1 MEHRPKG
8 LVFVVSGPS
17 GSGKST
23 LCREMIRQF
32 PNLRFSISHTS
43 RPMRPGDQE
52 GKDYYFV
59 SAEEFQRMIDHGDFE
74 EWAMIYGHHYG
85 TSRKA
90 LETMVTEGYDVI
102 LDIDGQGA
110 RQLREKKISAV
121 YVFILPPS
129 VAELERRL
137 SRRKTEDP
145 EVLRERLGKAR
156 AEIEEARMYDYVIV
170 NNELPNALEKL
181 KAVIRAESCRQERMM
196 DVLKSFLQK
205 PNEGREIH

>member
-1 MEHRPKG
+1 
-8 LVFVVSGPS
+8 
-17 GSGKST
+17 
-23 LCREMIRQF
+23 MIRQF

-74 EWAMIYGHHYG
+74 EWAVIYGHHYG

-90 LETMVTEGYDVI
+90 FETMVTEGYDVI
-102 LDIDGQGA
+102 LDIDDQGA

-181 KAVIRAESCRQERMM
+181 KAVIRAESCRKERMM
-196 DVLKSFLQK
+196 DVLKPFLQK
-205 PNEGREIH
+205 PNERREIH

>member
-1 MEHRPKG
+1 
-8 LVFVVSGPS
+8 
-17 GSGKST
+17 
-23 LCREMIRQF
+23 
-32 PNLRFSISHTS
+32 
-43 RPMRPGDQE
+43 
-52 GKDYYFV
+52 
-59 SAEEFQRMIDHGDFE
+59 
-74 EWAMIYGHHYG
+74 MIYGHHYG